1 MNYCRF
7 SGSCALPVT
16 MRGMDRMIVGGTLA
30 EHQLFDNAALRMKH
44 PEPLAGDEGFL
55 LEREGAVPVRLKLM
69 RGDSD
74 G

>member
-1 MNYCRF
+1 
-7 SGSCALPVT
+7 
-16 MRGMDRMIVGGTLA
+16 MIVGGTLA